1 MKNLIVVCHPNPKS
15 FTCAIAKTVE
25 ESLAA
30 KGETFVTRNLYELK
44 FNPILAGADFM
55 EFRAGRTPADIAEEQ
70 RYITAAENIIFVYPL
85 WWTGLPAML
94 KGYVDRVFSRG
105 FAYDFGNG
113 SLDKKLRGKRGL
125 LITCHGNPKDFYES
139 VGMYNALNM
148 TTDNGIFDFCG
159 IEVVGHQYFDSV
171 PAITDADRKN
181 MLVQVQELIKKLK

>member
-25 ESLAA
+25 ETLAA
-30 KGETFVTRNLYELK
+30 KGESFVTRNLYELK

-55 EFRAGRTPADIAEEQ
+55 EFKAGRVPADIAEEQ
-70 RYITAAENIIFVYPL
+70 KHISAAENIIFVYPL

-94 KGYVDRVFSRG
+94 KGYVDRVFSKG

-113 SLDKKLRGKRGL
+113 QLNKMLRGKRGL
-125 LITCHGNPKDFYES
+125 LLTCHGNPKDFYES
-139 VGMYNALNM
+139 IGMYNALNL
-148 TTDNGIFDFCG
+148 TSDNGIFDFCG

-171 PAITDADRKN
+171 PSITDADRKN
-181 MLVQVQELIKKLK
+181 MLAKVQDVVKKLK